1 LDGLT
6 HRDSANVAPLA
17 DAIKFPLRQRG
28 TLPTDIGR
36 GQKSA
41 EVVFAGGHI
50 VISRAGAV
58 CGYSPDLD
66 REVWRIP
73 DEAVASLI
81 SIGDHVF
88 IGSGNGR
95 VTEVDAATGAE
106 IAATRGSVVGSLG
119 AVGTDA
125 YILRTPPGLTG
136 VSRDGTVLWH
146 TREASDVSGVSTD
159 GKVLLFG
166 LGREHIEVVDER
178 TGKPVWEFRPP
189 VNELA
194 LLHDSA
200 IVGEHVVAV
209 FRNGVVYRLRLSD
222 GTLVAQGK
230 PPYLGQTLIMEHA
243 VAIALHD
250 RLCEFDFMTM
260 KEASTIIYDMV
271 PSRPPDGLCVSR
283 NAIVWT
289 SDVGYVTGV
298 SRRPGLTASRF
309 WEQPT
314 HAWGFMQTGVNPFVG
329 GRFLYV
335 QPQGVVA
342 LACFEMAAE

>member
-1 LDGLT
+1 VDGLT

-17 DAIKFPLRQRG
+17 DSIKFPLRQRG

-41 EVVFAGGHI
+41 EALFAGGH
-50 VISRAGAV
+50 VVVSRAGAV
-58 CGYSPDLD
+58 CGYSPDLE
-66 REVWRIP
+66 REVWRLGE
-73 DEAVASLI
+73 DAVASLI
-81 SIGDHVF
+81 SIDDRVF

-95 VTEVDAATGAE
+95 VMEVDAATGAE
-106 IAATRGSVVGSLG
+106 ISTTRGTVAGSLG

-125 YILRTPPGLTG
+125 YILRTPPGLTAVG
-136 VSRDGTVLWH
+136 RDGTVIWH
-146 TREASDVSGVSTD
+146 TREASDVSGISAD

-166 LGREHIEVVDER
+166 LGREHVEVVDEK
-178 TGKPVWEFRPP
+178 TGKPLWDFRPP

-200 IVGEHVVAV
+200 IVGDDVVAV
-209 FRNGVVYRLRLSD
+209 FRNGVVYRLRLED
-222 GTLVAQGK
+222 GKLLAQGK
-230 PPYLGQTLIMEHA
+230 PLFIGPSLIMAHA
-243 VAIALHD
+243 VAFALHD
-250 RLCEFDFMTM
+250 RLSEFDFMTM
-260 KEASTIIYDMV
+260 REASTVIYDMV
-271 PSRPPDGLCVSR
+271 PSRPPDGLCLAR
-283 NAIVWT
+283 NAIIWT

-314 HAWGFMQTGVNPFVG
+314 HAWGFMQAAVNPFVG

-342 LACFEMAAE
+342 LAAFEMADQ

>member
-17 DAIKFPLRQRG
+17 DTIKFPLRQRG

-41 EVVFAGGHI
+41 EALFAGGHV

-58 CGYSPDLD
+58 CGYSPDL
-66 REVWRIP
+66 ETEAWRIG

-81 SIGDHVF
+81 SRDDRVF

-95 VTEVDAATGAE
+95 VIEVDAATGGE
-106 IAATRGSVVGSLG
+106 LSATRGSVVGSLG

-125 YILRTPPGLTG
+125 YIFRTPPGLTG
-136 VSRDGTVLWH
+136 VARDGTVLWH
-146 TREASDVSGVSTD
+146 TRESSDVSGVSPD

-178 TGKPVWEFRPP
+178 TGKRVWEFRPP

-200 IVGEHVVAV
+200 IVGEDVVAV

-222 GTLVAQGK
+222 GKLLAHGK

-260 KEASTIIYDMV
+260 KEASTVIYDMV
-271 PSRPPDGLCVSR
+271 PSRPPDGLCVAR

-314 HAWGFMQTGVNPFVG
+314 HAWGFMQSGVNPFVG
-329 GRFLYV
+329 GRYLYV

-342 LACFEMAAE
+342 LAAFEMSEA